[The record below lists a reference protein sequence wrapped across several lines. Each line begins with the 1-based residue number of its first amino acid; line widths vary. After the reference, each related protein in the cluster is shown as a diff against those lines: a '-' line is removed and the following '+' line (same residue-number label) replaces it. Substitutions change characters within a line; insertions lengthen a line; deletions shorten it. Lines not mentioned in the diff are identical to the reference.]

1 MFLHV
6 LADTLG
12 SVGVIISTLLIDNF
26 GWNIA
31 DPVCSMFIATMIL
44 LSVLPLLKETAQ
56 ILLLRTPSDTEEDI
70 ISALGKVCVSGIFYG
85 GGKNKLFFLSSSDHK
100 SVGRS
105 FV

>member
-12 SVGVIISTLLIDNF
+12 SVGVIISSILIENF

-31 DPVCSMFIATMIL
+31 DPICSMFIATMIL

-56 ILLLRTPSDTEEDI
+56 ILLLRTPTDMEEDI
-70 ISALGKVCVSGIFYG
+70 ISALEKV
-85 GGKNKLFFLSSSDHK
+85 NRLFFHGLTLRAHLFK
-100 SVGRS
+100 T
-105 FV
+105 